1 MRLFHFFF
9 LLTLVTGADAQNK
22 IQEISVHQ
30 AEYLIEK
37 NEDLLILDVRTPK
50 EFEAGHLD
58 NAVNINFYDKGFADQ
73 LSALDT
79 SKPLLI
85 YCHSGYRS
93 HRAIET
99 LKKSDFKTIYDM
111 TEGYVVWK
119 NLKSKN
125 NQN

>member
-1 MRLFHFFF
+1 MKIFYIVFLFAFAFESYS
-9 LLTLVTGADAQNK
+9 QNK

-30 AEYLIEK
+30 AEYLVEK
-37 NEDLLILDVRTPK
+37 NEELLILDVRTPK

-58 NAVNINFYDKGFADQ
+58 NAVNINFYDKDFAGQ

-93 HRAIET
+93 HRSIKT
-99 LKKSDFKTIYDM
+99 LKNSGFKTIYDM
-111 TEGYVVWK
+111 TEGYVVWQ

-125 NQN
+125 N